1 VRSKDSRMIRI
12 KVSSQH
18 IKTHMNHTE
27 QKNTTDDFCWELFCE
42 YRDVLKQFLLYH
54 IVDEGRLPVE
64 KQSLKNVIKL
74 LMFKQWGEEEKN
86 GLRNAYTLL
95 SKFQPGAK
103 NAEMIQEMNM
113 QFYEESLKRDG
124 VKLDEMERLAHLSFS
139 AKGSVK
145 AEQLEVVENEKQML
159 KTELAH
165 WERNNST

>member
-1 VRSKDSRMIRI
+1 
-12 KVSSQH
+12 
-18 IKTHMNHTE
+18 MNHTE

-124 VKLDEMERLAHLSFS
+124 VNLD
-139 AKGSVK
+139 
-145 AEQLEVVENEKQML
+145 
-159 KTELAH
+159 
-165 WERNNST
+165 